1 MVNGD
6 PEGTIPGMPSRTVPL
21 RESSRPRSIPGRQDP
36 DHRSRAFTL
45 IELLVVVAIIAIL
58 AGMLL
63 PALAKAKLKA
73 KEVNCLSHFRQ
84 WAIASN
90 LYASDD
96 ARGRLPMLGDLGNNP
111 WDVADAMIPA
121 VQNYGLTVPMFFCPV
136 RPSELTEAQMW
147 LQKQRKRTLASNED
161 LRYYYNQRWTFG
173 FAIMQHSWWV
183 PRSGQPGFKVMP
195 STSRVNT
202 NSMVE
207 GWPTRLEDPGAATS
221 PIITDTLYKDGFE
234 TNLQKAWGGHPT
246 VQADSGFQ
254 IQGGRAAS
262 ISRAYADGH
271 ADLAR
276 ASAIVWR
283 HYGNWTSFY

>member
-1 MVNGD
+1 MTSGNMNRKFEPMD
-6 PEGTIPGMPSRTVPL
+6 PRPTLIPGESRRAP
-21 RESSRPRSIPGRQDP
+21 
-36 DHRSRAFTL
+36 AFTL
-45 IELLVVVAIIAIL
+45 IELLVVIAIIAIL

-96 ARGRLPMLGDLGNNP
+96 ARGRLPMLGNIGNNP

-136 RPSELTEAQMW
+136 RPGELTEAQMW
-147 LQKQRKRTLASNED
+147 LQRQHKRTLANNED
-161 LRYYYNQRWTFG
+161 LRFYYNQRWTFG

-195 STSRVNT
+195 STTRVNT

-207 GWPTRLEDPGAATS
+207 GWPTRLEDPGASTS

-246 VQADSGFQ
+246 AKADSGFQ

-262 ISRAYADGH
+262 ISRAFSDGH
-271 ADLAR
+271 ADLTR